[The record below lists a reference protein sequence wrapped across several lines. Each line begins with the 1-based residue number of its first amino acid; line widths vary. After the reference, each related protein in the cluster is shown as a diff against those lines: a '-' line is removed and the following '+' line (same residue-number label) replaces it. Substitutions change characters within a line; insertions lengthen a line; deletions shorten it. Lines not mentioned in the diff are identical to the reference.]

1 MTFLSKQAQLQ
12 KEFMSYWLSPERLLT
27 NSLERVREYND
38 TKGPEIDASIK
49 SMSNFNI
56 TAMSIITTIT
66 FAAALQLPGGYGN
79 NGKAI
84 LKDNN
89 DFKELLWLVSVAFG
103 TSAAAMFIH
112 FIAAFCTKHHG
123 IVCAKV
129 LLSSFLIEISIIY
142 MVFAFVYG
150 ISAVLDENTTIS
162 RWALYS
168 FGIPVFLFFSFV
180 IFRLRFPYSPR
191 VRKLLRYM

>member
-12 KEFMSYWLSPERLLT
+12 KEFMSYWLIPERLLT

-38 TKGPEIDASIK
+38 TKGPEIESIE

-89 DFKELLWLVSVAFG
+89 DFKELLRFVSLAFG

-112 FIAAFCTKHHG
+112 FLAAFYAKHQG
-123 IVCAKV
+123 IVRAKV
-129 LLSSFLIEISIIY
+129 LVSSFLIEISIFF
-142 MVFAFVYG
+142 MVLAFPCG
-150 ISAVLDENTTIS
+150 ISAVLDENSAIS
-162 RWALYS
+162 RWDLNS
-168 FGIPVFLFFSFV
+168 FWIPVFLFSSFV
-180 IFRLRFPYSPR
+180 IFRMGSPYSPR
-191 VRKLLRYM
+191 VRYLLRYM